1 MSEITQKDWDSA
13 KPITVNWLA
22 KADKIGQEEGIP
34 SGRFLEV
41 VRQESNG
48 NPSAKS
54 PKGAIGLSQLM
65 PNTAKELGVNPYNPE
80 DNLRGGARY
89 LKQMY
94 DRFGDWGLA
103 HAAYNAGPEAVRK
116 HGGIPPYQETR
127 KYVSD
132 IQSRITPD
140 KSSVAQEDWD
150 NATPISEEDW
160 NNAKPVDTTTPKT
173 IEQPKGVVDRLITG
187 AGKNV
192 SDIAKGVWDI
202 GGAVS
207 DVMVGKPEG
216 FKKVYEYGKGAL
228 EGVSNL
234 LTGAEAEGRKLL
246 GVSPREGLS
255 EEKIMAGEQAIQPF
269 KHPIEYTIDN
279 PVKAAL
285 AVVPG
290 LQTARTAVTAS
301 RMSNVANVAKVM
313 DKVIDTG
320 IAKGVRPLGQ
330 AGRRTISGVERYQT
344 AGREVVKDI
353 VANKDSNIL
362 TNAKGDIATNKVP
375 HSIAQTVDAV
385 DQGLTRTARTYLDAV
400 ERVTGQKVITPVQ
413 KVIDD
418 LKIFVDD
425 PVNQMANPTAVKYA
439 KIRIKNFEIRDAKG
453 NVTGVKELDPSQ
465 LETLLQSQT
474 SLRKQLI
481 NNPTKDIDRL
491 HVEGIV
497 NKSLREIQDGLM
509 SKFDGPEYRTFKNK
523 YAAYKQLEGDVIQR
537 NKVVSR
543 QGPYSLIDFSDVY
556 TLPKIMGDVARGDF
570 IGAGKGALMKII
582 AKHHKWANKPDT
594 AIKNMFTGVDEL
606 ASKYPGSLP

>member
-13 KPITVNWLA
+13 KPITVDWLA

-34 SGRFLEV
+34 PGRFLEV
-41 VRQESNG
+41 VRQESKG
-48 NPSAKS
+48 NPLAKS

-116 HGGIPPYQETR
+116 HGGIPPYQETQE
-127 KYVSD
+127 YVSN
-132 IQSRITPD
+132 IQGRITPE
-140 KSSVAQEDWD
+140 KPPIAQEDWD
-150 NATPISEEDW
+150 NAIPISEEDW
-160 NNAKPVDTTTPKT
+160 DNAKPIDAVIPK
-173 IEQPKGVVDRLITG
+173 ESEKPKGTIDRLITG
-187 AGKNV
+187 TAKNV
-192 SDIAKGVWDI
+192 SDIAKGAWDI
-202 GGAVS
+202 GGTVS
-207 DVMVGKPEG
+207 DVMMGKPEG
-216 FKKVYEYGKGAL
+216 FRKVYEYGKGAL
-228 EGVSNL
+228 EGASNL

-269 KHPIEYTIDN
+269 KHPIEYATDN
-279 PVKAAL
+279 PVNAAL
-285 AVVPG
+285 AVVPA
-290 LQTARTAVTAS
+290 LQTARSAITAS
-301 RMSNVANVAKVM
+301 RMANVANVVKVM
-313 DKVIDTG
+313 DRVIDTG
-320 IAKGVRPLGQ
+320 INKGVRPLGQ
-330 AGRRTISGVERYQT
+330 AGRRTVGGIDRYQQ
-344 AGREVVKDI
+344 ASRNVVKDI
-353 VANKDSNIL
+353 VANQDSLVL
-362 TNAKGDIATNKVP
+362 TNAKGEIATNRIP
-375 HSIAQTVDAV
+375 HTIAQTVDAV
-385 DQGLTRTARTYLDAV
+385 DQGLARTARVYLDAV
-400 ERVTGQKVITPVQ
+400 ERVTGQKVMTPVQ

-418 LKIFVDD
+418 LKVFVDD

-439 KIRIKNFEIRDAKG
+439 RSRIKNFEIRDAKG
-453 NVTGVKELDPSQ
+453 KVLGEKELDPSQ

-491 HVEGIV
+491 HVEGMV

-509 SKFDGPEYRTFKNK
+509 SKFDGPEYRQFKDK

-556 TLPKIMGDVARGDF
+556 TLPKIIGDAVRGDLV
-570 IGAGKGALMKII
+570 GAGKGVLAKTI
-582 AKHHKWANKPDT
+582 AKHHKWANRPDT